1 MKHISTQFCLLLLTL
16 VLPVAVQAQRIFDQ
30 QDPLPQQYFENRYLG
45 NPALAGAD
53 TGLSLSMGYRKAWKE
68 TDGAP
73 VSFALTGDYQVCRT
87 LGVGLTVFNDQAGP
101 LKQTRVA
108 MSYAYHTSLNEDN
121 TEFLHIGASVSLDNK
136 RAEHVKPGT
145 PEAKALQ
152 GYEGYKNAMGLDLGI
167 AYTNGALTLQAAMP
181 NVTRTLKNID
191 EKEPRGQSTFAVT
204 ASYKFGTRSYKISSI
219 EPLISF
225 RPMLNSNSV
234 VDAGARVSFARNMVN
249 VFGLYHSNK
258 AVTGGVGFQFKN
270 SIQVQASY
278 TNQRSG
284 LDAYGGN
291 FGLGIKVR
299 LFS

>member
-1 MKHISTQFCLLLLTL
+1 MKKISTQLCLLFLTL
-16 VLPVAVQAQRIFDQ
+16 MLPYTVEAQRIFDQ

-68 TDGAP
+68 SADAP
-73 VSFALTGDYQVCRT
+73 VSFSLTGDYQLLRT
-87 LGVGLTVFNDQAGP
+87 LGVGLTVFNDQSGP

-108 MSYAYHTSLNEDN
+108 MSYAYHTPLNDEGS
-121 TEFLHIGASVSLDNK
+121 EFLHVGASVSLDNK
-136 RAEHVKPGT
+136 RVESLKPGT
-145 PEAKALQ
+145 PAEQALK
-152 GYEGYKNAMGLDLGI
+152 GYEGYKNAIGADLGI
-167 AYTNGALTLQAAMP
+167 AYTNRKLTLQATMP
-181 NVTRTLKNID
+181 NVTRTFKNLD
-191 EKEPRGQSTFAVT
+191 DAEPRGQATFAVT
-204 ASYKFGTRSYKISSI
+204 ASYSFGMRSYKISSI

-225 RPMLNSNSV
+225 RAMLNSKSV
-234 VDAGARVSFARNMVN
+234 VDAGARLSFARNLVN

-278 TNQRSG
+278 TNQPAG

-299 LFS
+299 LFN

>member
-1 MKHISTQFCLLLLTL
+1 MKKLSTQLCLLLLTL
-16 VLPVAVQAQRIFDQ
+16 ILPAAAQAQRLFDQ

-53 TGLSLSMGYRKAWKE
+53 TGLSLSMAYRKAWKE
-68 TDGAP
+68 TNGAP
-73 VSFALTGDYQVCRT
+73 VSFALTGDYQLMRT

-108 MSYAYHTSLNEDN
+108 MSYAYHTPLDEDR
-121 TEFLHIGASVSLDNK
+121 TEFLHVGATISLDNK
-136 RAEHVKPGT
+136 RVEKSKPGT
-145 PEAKALQ
+145 PEEPALK
-152 GYEGYKNAMGLDLGI
+152 GYTGYKNAIGADLGI
-167 AYTNGALTLQAAMP
+167 AYTNRNLTLQATMP
-181 NVTRTLKNID
+181 NVTRTFENID

-204 ASYKFGTRSYKISSI
+204 ATYKFGTKSYKISSI
-219 EPLISF
+219 EPLVSLRVMKGSQSI
-225 RPMLNSNSV
+225 
-234 VDAGARVSFARNMVN
+234 VDAGAKVSFARNLVN
-249 VFGLYHSNK
+249 VFGLYHTNK

-278 TNQRSG
+278 TNQRGG

-299 LFS
+299 LFN